1 MELTK
6 ESRQKSR
13 EDKFSYE
20 YSAGQSRT
28 EIRKPGRESIQNI
41 QVCNS
46 VPVSYLCRQ
55 IQVVTILYVKNENLY
70 ETDGGTDRRP

>member
-6 ESRQKSR
+6 ESWQKSR
-13 EDKFSYE
+13 EDKFGDE

-55 IQVVTILYVKNENLY
+55 IQVVTIIYVKNENLY

>member
-6 ESRQKSR
+6 ESRQKTR
-13 EDKFSYE
+13 EDKFGDE

-41 QVCNS
+41 QVRNS
-46 VPVSYLCRQ
+46 VPISYLCRQ
-55 IQVVTILYVKNENLY
+55 IQVVTIIYVKNENLS
-70 ETDGGTDRRP
+70 EIDGGADRRP

>member
-13 EDKFSYE
+13 EDKFGDDY
-20 YSAGQSRT
+20 YAGQSRT

-55 IQVVTILYVKNENLY
+55 IQVVTIIYVKNENLY
-70 ETDGGTDRRP
+70 ETDGGADRRP

>member
-6 ESRQKSR
+6 ESRRKSR
-13 EDKFSYE
+13 EDKFSYG

-28 EIRKPGRESIQNI
+28 EIRKPGRKSIPNN
-41 QVCNS
+41 QVRNS
-46 VPVSYLCRQ
+46 VPISYLCRQ

>member
-13 EDKFSYE
+13 EDKFGDE

-55 IQVVTILYVKNENLY
+55 IQVVTIIYVKNENLS
-70 ETDGGTDRRP
+70 EIDGGADRRP

>member
-13 EDKFSYE
+13 EDKFSYG
-20 YSAGQSRT
+20 YSAGLSRT

-55 IQVVTILYVKNENLY
+55 IQVVTIIYVKNENLY
-70 ETDGGTDRRP
+70 ETDGGADRRP

>member
-6 ESRQKSR
+6 ESRQKTR
-13 EDKFSYE
+13 EDKFGDE

-55 IQVVTILYVKNENLY
+55 IQVVTIIYVKNENLY

>member
-6 ESRQKSR
+6 ESRRKSR

-20 YSAGQSRT
+20 YSDGQSRT

-41 QVCNS
+41 QVRNS
-46 VPVSYLCRQ
+46 VPISYLCRQ

>member
-6 ESRQKSR
+6 ESRQKTR
-13 EDKFSYE
+13 EDKFGDE

-55 IQVVTILYVKNENLY
+55 IQVVTIIYVKNENLY
-70 ETDGGTDRRP
+70 EIDGGTDRRP

>member
-6 ESRQKSR
+6 ESWQKSR
-13 EDKFSYE
+13 EDKFGDE

-41 QVCNS
+41 QVRNS
-46 VPVSYLCRQ
+46 VPISYLCRQ
-55 IQVVTILYVKNENLY
+55 IQVVTIIYVKNENLY

>member
-20 YSAGQSRT
+20 YSDGQSRT
-28 EIRKPGRESIQNI
+28 EMRKPGRESIQNI

-55 IQVVTILYVKNENLY
+55 IQIITILYVKNENLY
-70 ETDGGTDRRP
+70 ETYGGTDRRP